1 MSQPTAPV
9 SARNDPLAYLADE
22 IGDLRQKN
30 LYRPLR
36 IMSGAQA
43 ARTVVDGRPVI
54 SLSSNNYLGL
64 ATHPR
69 LVEAALAAVRE
80 LGVGTGAVRTI
91 AGATELIEEL
101 ERRLAAFKHVEAVLT
116 LQSGL
121 TANSG
126 TIPAI
131 TTERDLIVSDELNH
145 ASIIDG
151 VRLSKAAR
159 AVFPHRDV
167 DGLAKVLGEAR
178 ASGGPNGR
186 YEHILVITDGVFS
199 MDGDIAPLAGICEVA
214 ERYEAAVMVDDAH
227 ASGVL
232 GRSGRGTVDHFDLHG
247 RVDIQVGTLSKAVG
261 VMGGYIAGRQHLK
274 DYLVQRCRP
283 LLFSTSQPPAV
294 AAACIAAI
302 DVLEQEPERIERLWD
317 NARFFKAGLRDL
329 GFDTG
334 ISETPITPVITGAED
349 KAQRLAARLFEEG
362 VFATSVVYPTVPLGK
377 ARVRTIVTSEHTRG
391 DLQQCLDAFARIGR
405 QLRLT

>member
-1 MSQPTAPV
+1 MKTV
-9 SARNDPLAYLADE
+9 RVDPLAYLSAE
-22 IGDLRQKN
+22 IDQLREKN

-36 IMSGAQA
+36 IMTGAQEP
-43 ARTVVDGRPVI
+43 RTTMDGRPVI

-69 LVEAALAAVRE
+69 LVAAALEAVRE
-80 LGVGTGAVRTI
+80 LGVGSGAVRTI
-91 AGATELIEEL
+91 AGTMELHEEL
-101 ERRLAAFKHVEAVLT
+101 ERRLAAFKHTEAVLT
-116 LQSGL
+116 FQSGF

-126 TIPAI
+126 VIPTITGEA
-131 TTERDLIVSDELNH
+131 DLIVSDELNH

-159 AVFPHRDV
+159 AVYPHRDV
-167 DGLAKVLGEAR
+167 DGLERVLREAR
-178 ASGGPNGR
+178 ANGGPKGA

-214 ERYEAAVMVDDAH
+214 ERHEAAVMVDDAH

-232 GRSGRGTVDHFDLHG
+232 GANGRGTVDHFGLHG

-261 VMGGYIAGRQHLK
+261 VLGGYVAGPQHLR
-274 DYLVQRCRP
+274 DFLIQRSRP
-283 LLFSTSQPPAV
+283 FLFSTSHPPAV
-294 AAACIAAI
+294 AAACLAAI

-317 NARFFKAGLRDL
+317 NTRFFKHGLAQL

-334 ISETPITPVITGAED
+334 LSETPITPVLVGESAVAGRMSE
-349 KAQRLAARLFEEG
+349 RLFELG
-362 VFATSVVYPTVPLGK
+362 IFAQAVVYPTVALDR
-377 ARVRTIVTSEHTRG
+377 ARIRTIVSSEHTT
-391 DLQQCLDAFARIGR
+391 DELQTCLDAFATVGR
-405 QLRLT
+405 ELRLI

>member
-1 MSQPTAPV
+1 VHMTTA
-9 SARNDPLAYLADE
+9 DPLAYLANE
-22 IGDLRQKN
+22 IEELRRQN

-36 IMSGAQA
+36 IMTGAQA
-43 ARTVVDGRPVI
+43 VHTVIEGKPVI

-64 ATHPR
+64 TTHPQ
-69 LVEAALAAVRE
+69 LIKAAAEAVRS

-101 ERRLAAFKHVEAVLT
+101 ESRLAAFKHVEAVLT

-126 TIPAI
+126 TIPAV
-131 TTERDLIVSDELNH
+131 TTDSDLIVSDELNH

-167 DGLAKVLGEAR
+167 DGLEKVLKDAR
-178 ASGGPNGR
+178 AKGGPKGA

-199 MDGDIAPLAGICEVA
+199 MDGDIAPLAGICDAA

-232 GRSGRGTVDHFDLHG
+232 GRNGRGTVDHFDLHG

-274 DYLVQRCRP
+274 DFLIQRCRP

-294 AAACIAAI
+294 AAACIAAV
-302 DVLEQEPERIERLWD
+302 DVLENEPERIERLWA
-317 NARFFKAGLRDL
+317 NTRFFKSGLQQL

-334 ISETPITPVITGAED
+334 ISETPITPVIAGDES
-349 KAQRLAARLFEEG
+349 KAQQLAARLFELG
-362 VFATSVVYPTVPLGK
+362 VFATSVVYPTVALGK
-377 ARVRTIVTSEHTRG
+377 ARVRTIVTSEHTRD
-391 DLQQCLDAFARIGR
+391 DLQACLDAFARAGR
-405 QLRLT
+405 ELNLI

>member
-1 MSQPTAPV
+1 MTTTPR
-9 SARNDPLAYLADE
+9 SATRIDPLAYLLAELD
-22 IGDLRQKN
+22 DLRAKN
-30 LYRPLR
+30 LYRSLR
-36 IMSGAQA
+36 IMSGPQA
-43 ARTVVDGRPVI
+43 VHTTVDGRPII

-64 ATHPR
+64 ATHPH
-69 LVEAALAAVRE
+69 LVEAALDAVRT

-101 ERRLAAFKHVEAVLT
+101 ERRLADFKHVEAVLT

-131 TTERDLIVSDELNH
+131 TSDADLIVSDELNH

-151 VRLSKAAR
+151 VRLSKASR

-167 DGLAKVLGEAR
+167 DGLDNLLRDAR
-178 ASGGPNGR
+178 AKGGPNGPYR
-186 YEHILVITDGVFS
+186 SILVITDGVFS

-214 ERYEAAVMVDDAH
+214 ERHEAAVMVDDAH

-232 GRSGRGTVDHFDLHG
+232 GRNGRGTVDHFDLHG

-274 DYLVQRCRP
+274 DYLIQRCRT

-302 DVLEQEPERIERLWD
+302 DVMENEPQRLERLWE
-317 NARFFKAGLRDL
+317 NTRFFKSRLQEL

-334 ISETPITPVITGAED
+334 ISETPITPVMAGDES
-349 KAQRLAARLFEEG
+349 KAQQLAVRLFDLG

-377 ARVRTIVTSEHTRG
+377 ARVRTIVTSEHTRE
-391 DLQQCLDAFARIGR
+391 DLETCIDAFATVGR
-405 QLRLT
+405 ELRLI

>member
-1 MSQPTAPV
+1 MKTA
-9 SARNDPLAYLADE
+9 AADPLAYLADE
-22 IGDLRQKN
+22 LEELRAQN

-36 IMSGAQA
+36 IMTGAQA
-43 ARTVVDGRPVI
+43 VHTVIDGQPVI

-64 ATHPR
+64 TTHPR
-69 LVEAALAAVRE
+69 LVDAAANAVRD

-91 AGATELIEEL
+91 AGATELIEDL
-101 ERRLAAFKHVEAVLT
+101 ERRLADFKHVEAVLT

-131 TTERDLIVSDELNH
+131 TTDKDLIVSDELNH

-167 DGLAKVLGEAR
+167 DGLEKVLREAR
-178 ASGGPNGR
+178 AER
-186 YEHILVITDGVFS
+186 KYEHILVITDGVFS

-232 GRSGRGTVDHFDLHG
+232 GHNGRGTVDHFDLHG
-247 RVDIQVGTLSKAVG
+247 RVDIQVGTLSKAIG

-274 DYLVQRCRP
+274 DYLIQRCRT

-294 AAACIAAI
+294 AAACIAAL
-302 DVLEQEPERIERLWD
+302 DVLETEPERIERLWD
-317 NARFFKAGLRDL
+317 NTRFFKAALQEL

-334 ISETPITPVITGAED
+334 ISETPITPVIAGDEA
-349 KAQRLAARLFEEG
+349 KAQQLAKRLFDLG
-362 VFATSVVYPTVPLGK
+362 VFATSVVFPTVARGK
-377 ARVRTIVTSEHTRG
+377 ARVRTIVTSEHTRD
-391 DLQQCLDAFARIGR
+391 DLQACIDAFATAGR
-405 QLRLT
+405 ELRLI